1 MKSISICACDV
12 GIFYTCNAVGNA
24 CLHKASSRL
33 FFIRFVLKCW
43 WIIFPCFNQK
53 KKKKQTNRRNRFILE
68 SNDCFVCFELFIW
81 SGYFKIAISRIAD
94 CWVSL
99 RGRQELMLVAGGWW
113 LVAGLTYQPK
123 AWLRLNK
130 KCLIVESPLTL
141 FRINISYKM
150 LFLKYEEGFK
160 LFKH

>member
-99 RGRQELMLVAGGWW
+99 RGRQELMLVAGGWPDIP
-113 LVAGLTYQPK
+113 AKSMTKTKQKMSYCRITFNTFQ
-123 AWLRLNK
+123 NK
-130 KCLIVESPLTL
+130 HFIQNA
-141 FRINISYKM
+141 F
-150 LFLKYEEGFK
+150 F
-160 LFKH
+160 